1 MSGMHLLPVYYSTTS
16 TKKRK
21 KKNKTKSLIAA
32 EKEHEKFL
40 KRMGIGSRSS
50 AGIEQRSSKP
60 WVTGSSPVESAN
72 KRSRSLTVKH
82 PPYTRLDVSRLES
95 DTGSN
100 PVGTTN
106 SRSVGKSGN
115 PPHLGCGDQRFE
127 SSRSDQVFYDP
138 SMAKKEEKVYTGTEI
153 IGIAQMHKSNA
164 VPIRNKKS
172 AEDIAKMRRN

>member
-1 MSGMHLLPVYYSTTS
+1 MLPSYYSTTN

-21 KKNKTKSLIAA
+21 KSKKSKSLIAA

-40 KRMGIGSRSS
+40 NRMGVGSRSS
-50 AGIEQRSSKP
+50 AGVEQRSSKP

-72 KRSRSLTVKH
+72 K
-82 PPYTRLDVSRLES
+82 
-95 DTGSN
+95 
-100 PVGTTN
+100 
-106 SRSVGKSGN
+106 RSVGKSGN

-172 AEDIAKMRRN
+172 AEEVAKMRRG